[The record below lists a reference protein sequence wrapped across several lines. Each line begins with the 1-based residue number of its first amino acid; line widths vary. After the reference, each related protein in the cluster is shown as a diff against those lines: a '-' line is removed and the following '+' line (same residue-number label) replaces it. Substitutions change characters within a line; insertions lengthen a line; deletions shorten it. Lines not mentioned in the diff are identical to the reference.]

1 MIWDLLAAI
10 IPAVILFLYGIENFS
25 GEVRHI
31 AGERFRNL
39 LQKATKTPLRG
50 ALAGAAVT
58 AIVQSST
65 ATTIIS
71 IGLVNAGAISFAGSL
86 GLIIGANVGTTLTA
100 QLVAFKLTA
109 FAPLFV
115 VLGFAL
121 SLVRGPYRAYGKP
134 VFYFGLV
141 FYSLNLISSI
151 VSPLQGNAEV
161 LSLFSMTSN
170 ILAAIAIG
178 FVITNIF
185 QSSSVTAGLVVVMA
199 QSGLITAAQ
208 AIPVIL
214 GANIGT
220 TTTGLVVSL
229 SMNTA
234 AKRSAVAQ
242 FLFNFLGV
250 LLFLPFI
257 GNFTAVIEGMGGTEA
272 VQVANAHLIFNI
284 TSAIIFL
291 LAIRPFSSLIMRL
304 LPQKDGEI
312 LFVTEHI
319 SSKLPSEISVAIILV
334 EKEIVHLLRIC
345 KDIFESTMQVAAG
358 ETGMC
363 SRIEHSRD
371 YVDYLHTQIT
381 AAVVSLTNREI
392 SVEDAAHVAILAR
405 VCDLG
410 GLLAQQM
417 VSLARRFD
425 ALLEKDKA
433 AASQFQSQYQS
444 QSVESR
450 RGIEDMAAPCRENID
465 YLISAFPQMPDE
477 VDRRMRSND
486 ELLRQALNWNYKI
499 YMIRLAAKSASGGKF
514 SEILFSFERIGS
526 IIRELRKTC
535 ISMGVPASALNVPDL
550 INPPHEDEGI
560 ANGDDK

>member
-1 MIWDLLAAI
+1 MIWDLLYAV

-25 GEVRHI
+25 EEVRHV
-31 AGERFRNL
+31 AGERFRTV
-39 LQKATKTPLRG
+39 LQNATKTPLRG

-71 IGLVNAGAISFAGSL
+71 IGLVNAGAISFINSL

-115 VLGFAL
+115 ILGFAL
-121 SLVRGPYRAYGKP
+121 SLIRGPYRAYGKP

-161 LSLFSMTSN
+161 LSLLSMTDS
-170 ILAAIAIG
+170 IFAAIVIG

-185 QSSSVTAGLVVVMA
+185 QSSSVTAGLIVVMA
-199 QSGLITAAQ
+199 QSGLITSAQ

-220 TTTGLVVSL
+220 TTTGLVISL

-250 LLFLPFI
+250 LFFLPLI
-257 GNFTAVIEGMGGTEA
+257 GDFSMLIEGIGGTEA
-272 VQVANAHLIFNI
+272 MQVANAHLIFNFA
-284 TSAIIFL
+284 SATIFL
-291 LAIRPFSSLIMRL
+291 LAVRPFSSLIMRL

-312 LFVTEHI
+312 VFVTDHI
-319 SSKLPSEISVAIILV
+319 SSKLPEDISQAISLV
-334 EKEIVHLLRIC
+334 EQEIVHLLKIC
-345 KDIFESTMQVAAG
+345 KDIFESTMRVAAG
-358 ETGMC
+358 KHDMC
-363 SRIEHSRD
+363 TRIEHSRD
-371 YVDYLHTQIT
+371 YVDYLHSQIM

-405 VCDLG
+405 VSDLC
-410 GLLAQQM
+410 GLMAQQM
-417 VSLARRFD
+417 VSMSRSFSSIY
-425 ALLEKDKA
+425 EKNA
-433 AASQFQSQYQS
+433 ELSP
-444 QSVESR
+444 ESY
-450 RGIEDMAAPCRENID
+450 RGIEDMASPCRGNIE
-465 YLISAFPQMPDE
+465 YLINAFPQMPED
-477 VDRRMRSND
+477 VDRNMRSND
-486 ELLRQALNWNYKI
+486 ELLRWTLNWNYKT
-499 YMIRLAAKSASGGKF
+499 YLIRLAAKSTAGGMF

-535 ISMGVPASALNVPDL
+535 ISMGIPASALNVPDL
-550 INPPHEDEGI
+550 IKLPHLDEGV
-560 ANGDDK
+560 GDDEESKD